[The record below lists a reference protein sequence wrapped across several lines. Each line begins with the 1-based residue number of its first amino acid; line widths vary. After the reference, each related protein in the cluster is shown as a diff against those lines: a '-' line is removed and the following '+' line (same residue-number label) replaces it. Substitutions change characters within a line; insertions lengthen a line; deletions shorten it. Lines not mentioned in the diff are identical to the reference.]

1 MGMTASVTITPSSKD
16 TLINEVL
23 GQRNTNY
30 GSNNIFEA
38 RALTEGQAV
47 RGPVQFSVTWGT
59 DVPPGAVISLAKL
72 RLYYCSYPVDDPVGR
87 SIYALRL
94 LRRDWVEL
102 EATWNI
108 YKTGSSWTTA
118 GAGSDGNDYTS
129 VDAATAV
136 VPASFGWMEWDVT
149 EQVKTAQTGSFDPAF
164 IMRMVQEIV
173 GVGESYSAY
182 WYSRDEV
189 TELDLRPQLFIYFP
203 PVIPTVTTQDA
214 TDVTDATATGH
225 GNITA
230 LGGENSDQRG
240 FDWGVE
246 SGLYT
251 HEVVE
256 AGDFGT
262 GAFTGSLTGLPYAT
276 TIYYRAKS
284 HNSAGWGYGSE
295 KSFVTEPILPT
306 VTTQAATDVDT
317 STATGNGNIT
327 DTGGENNDQRGFDW
341 GTSPGVYPYEVVEAG
356 SFSTGAYTGS
366 LTGLPNATA
375 IYYRA
380 KAHNGAGWAYGSE
393 QSFDTLGIR
402 VSTQLES
409 DVTPFS
415 ATLNGTIDSKSVD
428 EVTIRGFDW
437 GTETEVYDH
446 EVIDCGSFDVGD
458 FYAPIAGLIPGTV
471 YYFRAKAYDST
482 GWYYGLEFSFAV
494 AAAELTVYT
503 LNSSDVHPTYAT
515 LNGTIVW
522 LGGENA
528 DKRGFDYGTSPGV
541 YDHEVIEEGS
551 FGVGDYSLPIT
562 GLTPGAMYYFRA
574 KAHDSMGWHYG
585 GEVALGIETL
595 DATRITSKT
604 AVLNGNIVSVG
615 TTPITMRGFDLGTAP
630 GVYTTSFWQPGIFG
644 AGNYSRYTDALV
656 TVSYFLLANTTYY
669 FRAKAR
675 DSLGLHYGAELSFT
689 TDPPV
694 MEVTTWSATE
704 YAATSAK
711 LWGRI
716 TWLGLTNADQR
727 GFDYG
732 TTEGSLDQEVK
743 ESGSFGIGQF
753 YLPITGLTPD
763 EVYFFRAKAHDAV
776 GWHYGRTVCLKIST
790 LDATIISSTTAVIGL
805 SINETGDEGGVPDE
819 IAVDW
824 GTESEPDE
832 YPYSYAEE
840 GNYPENIYNRGI
852 GWPPR
857 DAPLM
862 PDTVYYY
869 RTRFH
874 DLTGWHYGAEF
885 YFTTAPYTGTKGGN
899 LADQMAKNNFI

>member
-1 MGMTASVTITPSSKD
+1 MTASVTITPSSKD

-23 GQRNTNY
+23 DQRNTNY
-30 GSNNIFEA
+30 GSYNVFEA
-38 RALTEGQAV
+38 RALTTGQAV
-47 RGPVQFSVTWGT
+47 RGPVQFSVTWGI
-59 DVPPGAVISLAKL
+59 DVPPGAAISLAKL

-108 YKTGSSWTTA
+108 YKTGSGWTTA

-164 IMRMVQEIV
+164 IMRQVQEIV
-173 GVGESYSAY
+173 GVGESYSTY

-189 TELDLRPQLFIYFP
+189 TELNLRPQLVIYFT

-251 HEVVE
+251 HDVVE

-284 HNSAGWGYGSE
+284 HNSAGWGYGAE
-295 KSFVTEPILPT
+295 KTFVTEPIPPT
-306 VTTQAATDVDT
+306 VTTQAATDIAKN
-317 STATGNGNIT
+317 TATGNGNIT
-327 DTGGENNDQRGFDW
+327 DTGGENCDWRGFEW
-341 GTSPGVYPYEVVEAG
+341 GTSPGVYDYDAGDSG
-356 SFSTGAYTGS
+356 SFGTGAYTKS
-366 LTGLPNATA
+366 LTGLPTSTY
-375 IYYRA
+375 IYFRA
-380 KAHNGAGWAYGSE
+380 KVHNSAGFAYGE
-393 QSFDTLGIR
+393 EKSFHTLGIR
-402 VSTQLES
+402 VSTQDES
-409 DVTPFS
+409 DVTLFS
-415 ATLNGTIDSKSVD
+415 ATLNGTIDAKSVN

-437 GTETEVYDH
+437 GIESGVYAY
-446 EVIDCGSFDVGD
+446 EVIDCGSFDEGS
-458 FYAPIAGLIPGTV
+458 FALPIAGLTPGTP

-482 GWYYGLEFSFAV
+482 GWYYGSERSFQV
-494 AAAELTVYT
+494 AAAELTVWT
-503 LNSSDVHPTYAT
+503 LNASDVHPTYAT
-515 LNGTIVW
+515 LNGTIVC
-522 LGGENA
+522 LGIENA

-541 YDHEVIEEGS
+541 YTHEVVEEGS
-551 FGVGDYSLPIT
+551 FGVGDFSLPIT
-562 GLTPGAMYYFRA
+562 GLSPLSTYYFRA
-574 KAHDSMGWHYG
+574 KAHDNTGWHYG
-585 GEVALGIETL
+585 GEVALAIETL
-595 DATRITSKT
+595 DATKITSKS

-630 GVYTTSFWQPGIFG
+630 GVYTTSMWQPGIFG
-644 AGNYSRYTDALV
+644 AGNFSRYTDTLV

-675 DSLGLHYGAELSFT
+675 DSLGMHYGAELSFT

-694 MEVTTWSATE
+694 MEVTTGSPTE
-704 YAATSAK
+704 YGATSAK

-716 TWLGLTNADQR
+716 VWLGLTNADQR

-732 TTEGSLDQEVK
+732 TNAASLDHEVK
-743 ESGSFGIGQF
+743 ESGSFGVGDF
-753 YLPITGLTPD
+753 SLYATGLTL
-763 EVYFFRAKAHDAV
+763 ETLYFFRAKAHDAV
-776 GWHYGRTVCLKIST
+776 GWHYGKTICMKIST
-790 LDATIISSTTAVIGL
+790 GDATIISSTTATVALTIT
-805 SINETGDEGGVPDE
+805 EDDDEGGVPDK

-824 GTESEPDE
+824 GTESEPDVYPNSYEEEGE
-832 YPYSYAEE
+832 YPKD
-840 GNYPENIYNRGI
+840 IYNRAI
-852 GWPPR
+852 GWYPR
-857 DAPLM
+857 DTRLA
-862 PDTVYYY
+862 PDTTYYY

-874 DLTGWHYGAEF
+874 DLTGWHYGAE
-885 YFTTAPYTGTKGGN
+885 YSFTTAPLSMGKGGSI
-899 LADQMAKNNFI
+899 ADLMVKNTQI